1 MTASIMGPKKA
12 TKGRVNDFWVLMLL
26 LLAAQEA
33 SCLCLEGDDDDG
45 QFEVSLLFQLSQNSR
60 PEEHF
65 ALTDTIQ
72 VRVQIQV
79 LYLETRRGMNPAS
92 SFSQ

>member
-1 MTASIMGPKKA
+1 
-12 TKGRVNDFWVLMLL
+12 MLH

-33 SCLCLEGDDDDG
+33 SCLRLEGDDDDS

-65 ALTDTIQ
+65 ALTDAIQ

-79 LYLETRRGMNPAS
+79 LYLETSRGITLLLPFHS
-92 SFSQ
+92 KLIFK